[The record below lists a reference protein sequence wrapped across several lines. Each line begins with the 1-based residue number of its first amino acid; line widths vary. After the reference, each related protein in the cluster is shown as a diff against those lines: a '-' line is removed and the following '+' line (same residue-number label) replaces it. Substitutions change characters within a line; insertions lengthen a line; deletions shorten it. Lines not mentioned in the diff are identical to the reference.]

1 MKKRLL
7 ALFLLLC
14 MTVSLSTTASAAG
27 FTDVK
32 ADAYY
37 AKPVEWAVG
46 KGITNGTS
54 ATAFS
59 PNQTCT
65 NAQIITF
72 LWRAA
77 GCPASRLYSGSF
89 NPFFDVPD
97 DAWYLDAAKWALGT
111 VIYGSDFKAN
121 TKCTRGSTVEFF
133 WRAAGSPEVDPVPF
147 SDVQSG
153 SQLEQ
158 AVSWA
163 IRNGVTNGTT
173 ATTFS
178 PNDTVT
184 RGQIVTFLYRQYVA
198 PLDNSAIINGAP
210 APKTPAD
217 YDGEL
222 DPLPPEDYLKGPA
235 WYGSLTPVKKLSN
248 ARLMAELKRVQD
260 CMEDFRAR
268 DIFFNDPVY
277 AREQDLLDEREY
289 RGQIVS
295 SYDYYVKGYW
305 KGEDLRIAYEEL
317 VAKYGSVEPLRD
329 YFD

>member
-1 MKKRLL
+1 MKKKILS
-7 ALFLLLC
+7 LLL
-14 MTVSLSTTASAAG
+14 SLCICTSLLTGMASAAG

-32 ADAYY
+32 STDYY

-46 KGITNGTS
+46 KSITNGTS
-54 ATAFS
+54 ATTFS
-59 PNQTCT
+59 PNQTCN

-97 DAWYLDAAKWALGT
+97 DAWYLDAAKWALGEI
-111 VIYGSDFKAN
+111 VFESNFKPDA
-121 TKCTRGSTVEFF
+121 KCTRASTVEFF

-147 SDVQSG
+147 SDVKAD

-163 IRNGVTNGTT
+163 IRNGVTNGTS

-198 PLDNSAIINGAP
+198 PLDNSELINGAP
-210 APKTPAD
+210 APKQPTD
-217 YDGEL
+217 YDGAL
-222 DPLPPEDYLKGPA
+222 DPLPPEDYKKGPA
-235 WYGSLTPVKKLSN
+235 WYGSLTDVKKLSN
-248 ARLMAELKRVQD
+248 ARLIAELERLQA
-260 CMEDFRAR
+260 CMNDYYAR
-268 DIFFNDPVY
+268 GIFFNDPVY
-277 AREQDLLDEREY
+277 AREQDLLDERED
-289 RGQIVS
+289 RGEIVAA
-295 SYDYYVKGYW
+295 YDYYVKGYW
-305 KGEDLRIAYEEL
+305 KDEGIRIAYEEL
-317 VAKYGSVEPLRD
+317 VAKYGPADLLRK
-329 YFD
+329 

>member
-1 MKKRLL
+1 MKKKLL
-7 ALFLLLC
+7 SLLL
-14 MTVSLSTTASAAG
+14 SLCICTSLLTGMASAAG

-32 ADAYY
+32 STDYY

-46 KGITNGTS
+46 KSITNGTS
-54 ATAFS
+54 ATTFS
-59 PNQTCT
+59 PNQTCN

-97 DAWYLDAAKWALGT
+97 DAWYLDAAKWALGEI
-111 VIYGSDFKAN
+111 VFESNFKPDA
-121 TKCTRGSTVEFF
+121 KCTRASTVEFF

-147 SDVQSG
+147 SDVKAD

-163 IRNGVTNGTT
+163 IRNGVTNGTS

-198 PLDNSAIINGAP
+198 PLDNSELINGAP
-210 APKTPAD
+210 APKQPTD

-222 DPLPPEDYLKGPA
+222 DPLPPEDYKKGPA
-235 WYGSLTPVKKLSN
+235 WYGSLTDV
-248 ARLMAELKRVQD
+248 
-260 CMEDFRAR
+260 
-268 DIFFNDPVY
+268 
-277 AREQDLLDEREY
+277 
-289 RGQIVS
+289 
-295 SYDYYVKGYW
+295 
-305 KGEDLRIAYEEL
+305 
-317 VAKYGSVEPLRD
+317 
-329 YFD
+329 

>member
-1 MKKRLL
+1 MKKKFLS
-7 ALFLLLC
+7 LLL
-14 MTVSLSTTASAAG
+14 SLCICTSLLIGMASAAG

-32 ADAYY
+32 STDYY

-46 KGITNGTS
+46 KSITNGTS
-54 ATAFS
+54 ATTFS
-59 PNQTCT
+59 PNQTCN

-97 DAWYLDAAKWALGT
+97 DAWYLDAAKWAMGKI
-111 VIYGSDFKAN
+111 VFESNFKPDA
-121 TKCTRGSTVEFF
+121 KCTRASTVEFF

-147 SDVQSG
+147 SDVKAD

-163 IRNGVTNGTT
+163 IRNGVTNGTS

-198 PLDNSAIINGAP
+198 PLDNSELINGAP
-210 APKTPAD
+210 APKQPTD

-222 DPLPPEDYLKGPA
+222 DPLPPEDYKKGPA
-235 WYGSLTPVKKLSN
+235 WYGSLTDVKKLSN
-248 ARLMAELKRVQD
+248 ARLIAELERLQA
-260 CMEDFRAR
+260 CMDDYYAR
-268 DIFFNDPVY
+268 GIFFNDPVY
-277 AREQDLLDEREY
+277 AREQDLLDERED
-289 RGQIVS
+289 RGEIVAA
-295 SYDYYVKGYW
+295 YDYYVKGYW
-305 KGEDLRIAYEEL
+305 KDESIRIAYEEL
-317 VAKYGSVEPLRD
+317 VAKYGPADPLRK
-329 YFD
+329 

>member
-1 MKKRLL
+1 MKKKLL
-7 ALFLLLC
+7 SLLL
-14 MTVSLSTTASAAG
+14 SLCICTSLLTGMASAAG

-32 ADAYY
+32 STDYY

-46 KGITNGTS
+46 KSITNGTS
-54 ATAFS
+54 ATTFS
-59 PNQTCT
+59 PNQTCN

-97 DAWYLDAAKWALGT
+97 DAWYLDAAKWAMGKI
-111 VIYGSDFKAN
+111 VFESNFKPDA
-121 TKCTRGSTVEFF
+121 KCTRASTVEFF

-147 SDVQSG
+147 SDVKAD

-163 IRNGVTNGTT
+163 IRNGVTNGTS

-198 PLDNSAIINGAP
+198 PLDNSELINGAP
-210 APKTPAD
+210 APKQPTD

-222 DPLPPEDYLKGPA
+222 DPLPPEDYKKGPA
-235 WYGSLTPVKKLSN
+235 WYGSLTDVKKLSN
-248 ARLMAELKRVQD
+248 ARLIAELKRLQA
-260 CMEDFRAR
+260 CMDDYYAR
-268 DIFFNDPVY
+268 GIFFNDPVY
-277 AREQDLLDEREY
+277 AREQDLLDERED
-289 RGQIVS
+289 RGEIVAA
-295 SYDYYVKGYW
+295 YDYYVKGYW
-305 KGEDLRIAYEEL
+305 KDESIRIAYEEL
-317 VAKYGSVEPLRD
+317 VAKYGPADPLRK
-329 YFD
+329 

>member
-1 MKKRLL
+1 MKKR
-7 ALFLLLC
+7 FFSLLL
-14 MTVSLSTTASAAG
+14 SLCICTSLFTGMASAAG
-27 FTDVK
+27 FADVK
-32 ADAYY
+32 STDYY

-46 KGITNGTS
+46 KSITNGTS
-54 ATAFS
+54 ATTFS
-59 PNQTCT
+59 PNRTCN

-97 DAWYLDAAKWALGT
+97 DAWYLDAAKWALGEI
-111 VIYGSDFKAN
+111 VFESNFKPDA
-121 TKCTRGSTVEFF
+121 KCTRASTVEFF

-147 SDVQSG
+147 SDVKAD

-163 IRNGVTNGTT
+163 IRNGVTNGTS

-198 PLDNSAIINGAP
+198 PLDNSELINGAP
-210 APKTPAD
+210 ASKQPTD
-217 YDGEL
+217 YDGEF
-222 DPLPPEDYLKGPA
+222 DPLPPEDYKKGPA
-235 WYGSLTPVKKLSN
+235 WYGSLTDVKKLSN
-248 ARLMAELKRVQD
+248 ARLIAELERLQA
-260 CMEDFRAR
+260 CMDDYYAR

-277 AREQDLLDEREY
+277 AREQDLLDERED
-289 RGQIVS
+289 RGEIVAA
-295 SYDYYVKGYW
+295 YDYYVKGYW
-305 KGEDLRIAYEEL
+305 KDESIRIAYEEL
-317 VAKYGSVEPLRD
+317 VAKYGPADPLRK
-329 YFD
+329 

>member
-1 MKKRLL
+1 MKKKFLS
-7 ALFLLLC
+7 LLL
-14 MTVSLSTTASAAG
+14 SLCICTSLLTGMASAAG

-32 ADAYY
+32 STDYY

-46 KGITNGTS
+46 KSITNGTS
-54 ATAFS
+54 ATTFS
-59 PNQTCT
+59 PNQTCN

-97 DAWYLDAAKWALGT
+97 DAWYLDAAKWAMGKI
-111 VIYGSDFKAN
+111 VFESNFKPDA
-121 TKCTRGSTVEFF
+121 KCTRASTVEFF
-133 WRAAGSPEVDPVPF
+133 WRAAGSPEVDPVSF
-147 SDVQSG
+147 SDVKAD

-163 IRNGVTNGTT
+163 IRNGVTNGTS

-198 PLDNSAIINGAP
+198 PLDNSELINGAP
-210 APKTPAD
+210 APKQPTD

-222 DPLPPEDYLKGPA
+222 DPLPPEDYKKGPA
-235 WYGSLTPVKKLSN
+235 WYGSLTDVKKLSN
-248 ARLMAELKRVQD
+248 ARLIAELERLQA
-260 CMEDFRAR
+260 CMDDYYAR
-268 DIFFNDPVY
+268 GIFFNDPVY
-277 AREQDLLDEREY
+277 AREQDLLDERED
-289 RGQIVS
+289 RGEIVAA
-295 SYDYYVKGYW
+295 YDYYVKGYW
-305 KGEDLRIAYEEL
+305 KDESIRIAYEEL
-317 VAKYGSVEPLRD
+317 VAKYGPADPLRK
-329 YFD
+329 

>member
-1 MKKRLL
+1 MKKKLL
-7 ALFLLLC
+7 SLLL
-14 MTVSLSTTASAAG
+14 SLCICTSLLTGMASAAG

-32 ADAYY
+32 STDYY

-46 KGITNGTS
+46 KSITNGTS
-54 ATAFS
+54 ATTFS
-59 PNQTCT
+59 PNQTCN

-97 DAWYLDAAKWALGT
+97 DAWYLDAAKWALGEI
-111 VIYGSDFKAN
+111 VFESNFKPDA
-121 TKCTRGSTVEFF
+121 KCTRASTVEFF

-147 SDVQSG
+147 SDVKAD

-163 IRNGVTNGTT
+163 IRNGVTNGTS

-198 PLDNSAIINGAP
+198 PLDNSELINGAP
-210 APKTPAD
+210 APKQPTD

-222 DPLPPEDYLKGPA
+222 DPLPPEDYRKGPA
-235 WYGSLTPVKKLSN
+235 WYGSLTDVKKLSN
-248 ARLMAELKRVQD
+248 ARLIAELERLQA
-260 CMEDFRAR
+260 CMEDYRQR

-277 AREQDLLDEREY
+277 AREQDLMDERDY
-289 RGQIVS
+289 RGNIVS
-295 SYDYYVKGYW
+295 NYDMYVKGYW
-305 KGEDLRIAYEEL
+305 EGEDLRIAYEEL
-317 VAKYGSVEPLRD
+317 EAKYGPADPLRD
-329 YFD
+329 

>member
-1 MKKRLL
+1 MKKKLL
-7 ALFLLLC
+7 SLLL
-14 MTVSLSTTASAAG
+14 SLCICTSLLTGMASAAG

-32 ADAYY
+32 STDYY

-46 KGITNGTS
+46 KSITNGTS
-54 ATAFS
+54 ATTFS
-59 PNQTCT
+59 PNQTCN

-97 DAWYLDAAKWALGT
+97 DAWYLDAAKWALGEI
-111 VIYGSDFKAN
+111 VFESNFKPDA
-121 TKCTRGSTVEFF
+121 KCTRASTVEFF

-147 SDVQSG
+147 SDVKAD

-163 IRNGVTNGTT
+163 IRNGVTNGTS

-198 PLDNSAIINGAP
+198 PLDNSELINGAP
-210 APKTPAD
+210 APKQPTD

-222 DPLPPEDYLKGPA
+222 DPLPPEDYKKGPA
-235 WYGSLTPVKKLSN
+235 WYGSLTDVKKLSN
-248 ARLMAELKRVQD
+248 ARLIAELERLQA
-260 CMEDFRAR
+260 CMDDYYAR

-277 AREQDLLDEREY
+277 AREQDLLDERED
-289 RGQIVS
+289 RGEIVAA
-295 SYDYYVKGYW
+295 YDYYVKGYW
-305 KGEDLRIAYEEL
+305 KDESIRIAYEEL
-317 VAKYGSVEPLRD
+317 VAKYGPADPLRK
-329 YFD
+329 